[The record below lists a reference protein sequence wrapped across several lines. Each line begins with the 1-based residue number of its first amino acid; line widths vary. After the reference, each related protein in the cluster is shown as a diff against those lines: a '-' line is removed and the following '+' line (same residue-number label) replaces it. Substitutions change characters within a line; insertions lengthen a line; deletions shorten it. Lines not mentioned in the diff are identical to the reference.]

1 MKFTGSASLSLGER
15 NEKNHR
21 ALDGQLPENAFKRCR
36 MVLSVLV
43 PTRPCATFMTVSD
56 IPKASP
62 KGHAPFL
69 AVPA

>member
-1 MKFTGSASLSLGER
+1 LSNWLI
-15 NEKNHR
+15 R